1 MTNGKFLKDSDFMV
15 LRESAQYTVE
25 VLEILS
31 GNPSKSKWG
40 EIIINEYLCI
50 IKRAL
55 LVYYSKSNVNQ
66 YKMVASKFLLLLGII
81 IARLYNLFYL

>member
-1 MTNGKFLKDSDFMV
+1 MTNGKFLMDSDFMV

-31 GNPSKSKWG
+31 GNPSKSEWG